1 MSVAAALVL
10 HPGDGARLRELTRS
24 SSAPAG
30 HVQRARMVLL
40 AADGLS
46 NAEIGRRV
54 GMTRQTVI
62 AWRARYAAGGIDAL
76 ADLPRSGRPPTVDE
90 AGVVAATLNPPPP
103 DWGVTHWSARL
114 LADQLTRAG
123 TPVSFAEVARIW
135 RDWGLQPHRVETF
148 KFSTD
153 PHLEAKIRDVVALYL
168 DPPTN
173 AVVVCVDEKSQIQA
187 LDRTAPLL

>member
-46 NAEIGRRV
+46 NTEIGRRV

-62 AWRARYAAGGIDAL
+62 AWRARCEAGRIAAPGH
-76 ADLPRSGRPPTVDE
+76 PPPPGRPPSNDE
-90 AGVVAATLNPPPP
+90 PAGGGGPP
-103 DWGVTHWSARL
+103 
-114 LADQLTRAG
+114 
-123 TPVSFAEVARIW
+123 
-135 RDWGLQPHRVETF
+135 
-148 KFSTD
+148 
-153 PHLEAKIRDVVALYL
+153 
-168 DPPTN
+168 N
-173 AVVVCVDEKSQIQA
+173 
-187 LDRTAPLL
+187 